1 MKGVDFM
8 NIKAIL
14 VTLAGAVLSAAG
26 AILTSAF
33 SAEVIDKDKIFKK

>member
-1 MKGVDFM
+1 M

-14 VTLAGAVLSAAG
+14 VTLAGAVLSVVG
-26 AILTSAF
+26 SILTNAF